1 VRLGAAAG
9 KHDATY
15 VAGALGARSDVRRA
29 PLRWSHVYSVSSASS
44 LLRARRALGRGRS
57 GPRVSRTVVLLGLTS
72 LFTDIAAEMVVTVL
86 PLYLVYVGQFSPVAF
101 GFVDGIQRGAA
112 ALVGL
117 ASGFAGDRFRRH
129 KEVAAAGYGLS
140 AVVKLGLATAGTALS
155 AISALVLLDRIGK
168 GIRTAPRDAMISMST
183 PQEDLGAAFG
193 VHRAL
198 DTIGAMLGPLLAF
211 AILAIAAN
219 AFTSVFVVAFCIALI
234 GVGILVLLVPQPR
247 PRGEDDAAATAEV
260 AEAQGQR
267 VSLREALVV
276 LGTPRF
282 RALLIAAGALA
293 LATASD
299 AFIFLV
305 LQDKLDLSLGLFPLL
320 FVGMTGVY
328 MVLAVPVGRIADRIG
343 RGRVLLGGYA
353 LLLGVY
359 GALLAPLDGPLLVA
373 LALALM
379 GTFYAAT
386 DGVLAAFGSA
396 IVPEAVRGS
405 GLALLNTTSGVA
417 KLLSS
422 IAFGALWTLTSTEAA
437 IAVFGAAL
445 VVAMGLAALVFVR
458 TRQDVGDV
466 A

>member
-1 VRLGAAAG
+1 
-9 KHDATY
+9 
-15 VAGALGARSDVRRA
+15 
-29 PLRWSHVYSVSSASS
+29 VYQVSNASS
-44 LLRARRALGRGRS
+44 MLRAHRRLLGRQSS

-72 LFTDIAAEMVVTVL
+72 LFTDVSAEMVVTVL

-129 KEVAAAGYGLS
+129 KEVAGIGYGLS
-140 AVVKLGLATAGTALS
+140 AIVKLGLATAGTALS
-155 AISALVLLDRIGK
+155 AISALVLIDRIGK
-168 GIRTAPRDAMISMST
+168 GIRTAPRDAMISLST
-183 PQEDLGAAFG
+183 PQEELGAAFG

-198 DTIGAMLGPLLAF
+198 DTIGAMIGPLLAF
-211 AILAIAAN
+211 GILALAAN
-219 AFTSVFVVAFCIALI
+219 AFTSVFVVSFCIALI
-234 GVGILVLLVPQPR
+234 GVGILVLLVPQPATATA
-247 PRGEDDAAATAEV
+247 DAAAGEEV
-260 AEAQGQR
+260 EARQPEPELEPAAVSKR
-267 VSLREALVV
+267 VSPREALVV
-276 LGTPRF
+276 VGVPRF
-282 RALLIAAGALA
+282 RALLLAAGALA

-328 MVLAVPVGRIADRIG
+328 MLLAVPIGRIADRIG

-353 LLLGVY
+353 LLLCVY
-359 GALLAPLDGPLLVA
+359 GALLAPLAGPLLVG

-379 GTFYAAT
+379 GTYYAAT

-396 IVPEAVRGS
+396 IVPDAVRGS
-405 GLALLNTTSGVA
+405 GLALLNTTTGVA

-422 IAFGALWTLTSTEAA
+422 IAFGALWTLTSTNTA
-437 IAVFGAAL
+437 IVVFGAAL
-445 VVAMGLAALVFVR
+445 LLAMGLAALSFVR
-458 TRQDVGDV
+458 TREDAAHV
-466 A
+466 

>member
-1 VRLGAAAG
+1 MYQV
-9 KHDATY
+9 
-15 VAGALGARSDVRRA
+15 SD
-29 PLRWSHVYSVSSASS
+29 ASS
-44 LLRARRALGRGRS
+44 LLRARRRLFGRDSS

-117 ASGFAGDRFRRH
+117 ASGFVGDRFRRH
-129 KEVAAAGYGLS
+129 KEVAAVGYGLS
-140 AVVKLGLATAGTALS
+140 AFVKLGLATAGTALS

-168 GIRTAPRDAMISMST
+168 GIRTAPRDAMISIST
-183 PQEDLGAAFG
+183 PKEELGAAFG

-198 DTIGAMLGPLLAF
+198 DTIGAMLGPLFAF

-219 AFTSVFVVAFCIALI
+219 AFTSVFLVAFCIALI
-234 GVGILVLLVPQPR
+234 GLGILVLLVPQPER
-247 PRGEDDAAATAEV
+247 EAEAEV
-260 AEAQGQR
+260 KVNEDECQPARQR
-267 VSLREALVV
+267 VALREALAVA
-276 LGTPRF
+276 GTPRF

-320 FVGMTGVY
+320 FVGMTSVY
-328 MVLAVPVGRIADRIG
+328 MLLAVPVGRIADRIG
-343 RGRVLLGGYA
+343 RGRVLLGGYG

-373 LALALM
+373 IALVLM
-379 GTFYAAT
+379 GAFYAST

-396 IVPEAVRGS
+396 LVPEAVRGS

-422 IAFGALWTLTSTEAA
+422 IAFGALWTLTSTETAVV
-437 IAVFGAAL
+437 VFGIAL
-445 VVAMGLAALVFVR
+445 VLAMGLAALAFMR
-458 TRQDVGDV
+458 TRDDVTHV

>member
-1 VRLGAAAG
+1 M
-9 KHDATY
+9 Y
-15 VAGALGARSDVRRA
+15 Q
-29 PLRWSHVYSVSSASS
+29 VSNASS
-44 LLRARRALGRGRS
+44 LLRARRRLFGRDTS

-117 ASGFAGDRFRRH
+117 ASGFVGDRFRRH
-129 KEVAAAGYGLS
+129 KEVAAIGYGLS
-140 AVVKLGLATAGTALS
+140 AFVKLGLATAGTALS

-168 GIRTAPRDAMISMST
+168 GIRTAPRDAMISIST
-183 PQEDLGAAFG
+183 PKEDLGAAFG

-198 DTIGAMLGPLLAF
+198 DTIGAMLGPLFAF

-219 AFTSVFVVAFCIALI
+219 AFTTVFVVAFCIALI
-234 GVGILVLLVPQPR
+234 GIGILVLLVPPPAR
-247 PRGEDDAAATAEV
+247 DLEAEV
-260 AEAQGQR
+260 EGEIAQGEREPVRER
-267 VSLREALVV
+267 VSLREALLVV
-276 LGTPRF
+276 GTPRF

-305 LQDKLDLSLGLFPLL
+305 LQEKLDLSLGLFPLL
-320 FVGMTGVY
+320 FVGMTCVY
-328 MVLAVPVGRIADRIG
+328 MLLAVPVGRVADRIG

-353 LLLGVY
+353 LLLGLY
-359 GALLAPLDGPLLVA
+359 GALLAPLDGALLVA

-379 GTFYAAT
+379 GAFYAAT
-386 DGVLAAFGSA
+386 DGVLAAFASA

-405 GLALLNTTSGVA
+405 GLALINTTTGVM

-422 IAFGALWTLTSTEAA
+422 IAFGAIWTLTSTDTA
-437 IAVFGAAL
+437 IVVFGVAL
-445 VVAMGLAALVFVR
+445 VVAMGLAALSLVR
-458 TRQDVGDV
+458 TREDVV
-466 A
+466 HVI